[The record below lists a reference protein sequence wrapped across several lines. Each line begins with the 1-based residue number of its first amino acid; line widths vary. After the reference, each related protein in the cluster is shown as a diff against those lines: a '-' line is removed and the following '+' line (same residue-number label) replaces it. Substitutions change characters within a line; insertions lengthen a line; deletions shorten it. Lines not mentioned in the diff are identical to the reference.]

1 MKEHAEKETA
11 TGTGALC
18 QVCKEK
24 ASKYTCPGCERKTCS
39 LECVQGM
46 CVFLSRIVRDDVME
60 TQEDDGIYC
69 RAQEAVFM
77 YREEG
82 QDVVCQA
89 RGSLAQDFDI

>member
-24 ASKYTCPGCERKTCS
+24 VPKYTCPGCERKTCS

-46 CVFLSRIVRDDVME
+46 CVFLSRVVRDDVM
-60 TQEDDGIYC
+60 
-69 RAQEAVFM
+69 
-77 YREEG
+77 
-82 QDVVCQA
+82 
-89 RGSLAQDFDI
+89 